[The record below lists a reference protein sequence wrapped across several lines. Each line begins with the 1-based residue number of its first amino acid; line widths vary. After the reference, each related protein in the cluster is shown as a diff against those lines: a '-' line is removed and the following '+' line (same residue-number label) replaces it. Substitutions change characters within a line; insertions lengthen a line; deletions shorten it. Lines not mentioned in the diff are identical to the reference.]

1 MRISAKGRYGLAAM
15 SHLALNYDAGIPIT
29 IISISE
35 KMNISKIY
43 LEQVFSL
50 LKRGGLVTSIKGA
63 QGGYQLSREPKAITA
78 YDILAAI
85 ETAMLEPADSTVAD
99 TQPRLEKAL
108 QEMVFQQLD
117 KDIKTSLTKVTLADV
132 LQNVEQQSN
141 PDQLMYFI

>member
-117 KDIKTSLTKVTLADV
+117 KDIKASLTKVTLADV